1 MINLILN
8 ELIKIFRRPGT
19 YVMVGLLIIMI
30 AVMGAFMKYQNQGVQ
45 VSENPQWEQT
55 LKTEN
60 EALKKQKQ
68 QVTQGPMD
76 QVDYFER
83 EITINEYR
91 IKHDLPPNQDYDL
104 WNFVTDVSQLI
115 QFAGLFTITIAAGIV
130 ASEFN
135 WGTIKLLL
143 IRPINRG
150 KILLS
155 KYVTV
160 LLFGL
165 FMLTVLFTFSA
176 LLGTVLF
183 GLPEEA
189 APYLNYFDG
198 EVTEQPMFIHL
209 IIYYFLQSISM
220 VMLATMAFMISA
232 VFRNSSLAIG
242 LSLFLMFTG
251 GQITRIIAMKYEWAK
266 YILFAN
272 TDLMQYFEGVP
283 MLEGMTLPFSVMM
296 LLLYFCLFLSLAFYV
311 FQKRDVAA

>member
-1 MINLILN
+1 VIQLILN
-8 ELIKIFRRPGT
+8 EGLKVFRRPGT
-19 YVMVGLLIIMI
+19 YVMMALLIIMV
-30 AVMGAFMKYQNQGVQ
+30 AVTGAFMKYQDQGVQ
-45 VSENPQWEQT
+45 VSENPEWKQT
-55 LKTEN
+55 LQTEN
-60 EALKKQKQ
+60 EALKNQMQQATKGPDFQK
-68 QVTQGPMD
+68 
-76 QVDYFER
+76 DYFKR
-83 EITINEYR
+83 QIAINEYR
-91 IKHDLPPNQDYDL
+91 IKHNLSPNAEYNL
-104 WNFVTDVSQLI
+104 WTFVTDSSQLI

-130 ASEFN
+130 ASEFS

-155 KYVTV
+155 KYLTV

-165 FMLTVLFTFSA
+165 FMLTLLFVFSA

-183 GLPEEA
+183 GLPAEA
-189 APYLNYFDG
+189 TPYLNYFDG
-198 EVTEQPMFIHL
+198 KVTEQPMVIHL
-209 IIYYFLQSISM
+209 IIYYFLQSINM

-251 GQITRIIAMKYEWAK
+251 GQITRFIAIKYEWAK

-272 TDLMQYFEGVP
+272 TDLMQYFEGMP
-283 MLEGMTLPFSVMM
+283 MLEGMTLTFSIIM
-296 LLLYFCLFLSLAFYV
+296 LLIYFCLFLFLAFYV

>member
-19 YVMVGLLIIMI
+19 FVMIGLLIIMI
-30 AVMGAFMKYQNQGVQ
+30 AVTGAFMKYQNQGVQ
-45 VSENPQWEQT
+45 VSENPQWKQT

-60 EALKKQKQ
+60 EALKKQIQ
-68 QVTQGPMD
+68 QSTQGAIE
-76 QVDYFER
+76 QGNYFESQ
-83 EITINEYR
+83 IALNEYR
-91 IKHDLPPNQDYDL
+91 IKHDLAPNTDYNL

-143 IRPINRG
+143 IRPINRR

-155 KYVTV
+155 KYITV
-160 LLFGL
+160 LLFGILMLGIL
-165 FMLTVLFTFSA
+165 FIFSA

-183 GLPEEA
+183 GLPQDSI
-189 APYLNYFDG
+189 PYLNYHAG
-198 EVTEQPMFIHL
+198 KVTEQPMVIHL
-209 IIYYFLQSISM
+209 IVFYFLQSISM
-220 VMLATMAFMISA
+220 VMLTTMAFMISA

-251 GQITRIIAMKYEWAK
+251 GQITRLIALKYEWAK

-272 TDLMQYFEGVP
+272 TDLMQYFEGMP
-283 MLEGMTLPFSVMM
+283 MVEGMTLSFSVLM
-296 LLLYFCLFLSLAFYV
+296 LLVYFCLFQFLAFYV